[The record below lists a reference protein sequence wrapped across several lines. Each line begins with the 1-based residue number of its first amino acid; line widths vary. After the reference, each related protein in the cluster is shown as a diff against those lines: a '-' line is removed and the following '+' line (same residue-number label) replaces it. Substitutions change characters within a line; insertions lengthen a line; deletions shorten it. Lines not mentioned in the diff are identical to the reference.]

1 MHRSRPYRLLVLI
14 SILVPALLCG
24 QEAHRDSLPQ
34 LFDTIEHAV
43 YKPVISLS
51 YGVLNFLGD
60 VQNSQK
66 TASIGDQGVMIGVS
80 TFLDQKHNLVA
91 NFNYFQG
98 HVSGNSY
105 SYSDLSRNLNFKT
118 NLSAFG
124 FNVEYRFGHL
134 FPDQALI
141 SPYLSLGLETVI
153 FSPKGDLNDADG
165 NTYFYWSDGTI
176 RDVEE
181 TSGSS
186 NLLYRDFEY
195 ETDLRLRESEEFGL
209 GNYSQWTLSVP
220 VSAGFHFRI
229 DKRAFFSLGV
239 SYHHA
244 LTDFLDNVAY
254 EGTSIQGEKG
264 YDSYLYTHLSVHFD
278 LFSKPAVRMVDLLYA
293 DVDFDPLFFD
303 DEDGDLVLDVFDRCP
318 GTPSGVEVDSAGCAL
333 DTDQDGVADYLDQE
347 ANTAPGSWVDDDG
360 VTVTEEEFLSTIQHR
375 NNVMPRSE
383 VDAYM
388 TLIVNNFRLASASE
402 IPERYKPLDANED
415 GYISFEELLKTIDQ
429 YFDFQLDL
437 SLDELREVNEFFFSQ

>member
-1 MHRSRPYRLLVLI
+1 
-14 SILVPALLCG
+14 
-24 QEAHRDSLPQ
+24 LPQ

-66 TASIGDQGVMIGVS
+66 TASTGDQAVMIGVS
-80 TFLDQKHNLVA
+80 TFLDQKHNFVA

-98 HVSGNSY
+98 QISGNSY

-118 NLSAFG
+118 NLSSFG

-134 FPDQALI
+134 FSNQALVR
-141 SPYLSLGLETVI
+141 PYLSLGLETVV
-153 FSPKGDLNDADG
+153 FSPKGDLNDANG
-165 NTYFYWSDGTI
+165 QTYYYWSDGTI

-181 TSGSS
+181 TGGTA

-195 ETDLRLRESEEFGL
+195 ETDLRLREREDFGL

-239 SYHHA
+239 SYHHT

-254 EGTSIQGEKG
+254 EETSIQGKKG
-264 YDSYLYTHLSVHFD
+264 FDSYLYTHLSVHFD

-303 DEDGDLVLDVFDRCP
+303 DEDGDLILDVFDHCP
-318 GTPSGVEVDSAGCAL
+318 GTPSGIEVDTAGCAL
-333 DTDQDGVADYLDQE
+333 DSDLDGVADYLDQE
-347 ANTAPGSWVDDDG
+347 ANTTLGSWVDDEG

-375 NNVMPRSE
+375 NNTMPRNE
-383 VDAYM
+383 VDSYM
-388 TLIVNNFRLASASE
+388 TLIVNNYRLASASE
-402 IPERYKPLDANED
+402 IPERYKPLDTNGD

>member
-1 MHRSRPYRLLVLI
+1 MV
-14 SILVPALLCG
+14 SILVPALVFG
-24 QEAHRDSLPQ
+24 QEAQKDSLPQ

-66 TASIGDQGVMIGVS
+66 TASIGDQAVMVGVS
-80 TFLDQKHNLVA
+80 TFLDQKHNFVA

-98 HVSGNSY
+98 QISGNSY

-118 NLSAFG
+118 NLSSFG

-134 FPDQALI
+134 FSNQALVR
-141 SPYLSLGLETVI
+141 PYLSLGLETVI
-153 FSPKGDLNDADG
+153 FSPKGDLNDASG

-181 TSGSS
+181 TAGPS

-195 ETDLRLRESEEFGL
+195 ETDLRLREREEFGL

-229 DKRAFFSLGV
+229 DDRAFFSLGV

-244 LTDFLDNVAY
+244 FTDFMDNVAY
-254 EGTSIQGEKG
+254 EGTSIQGDKS

-333 DTDQDGVADYLDQE
+333 DSDLDGVADYLDQE
-347 ANTAPGSWVDDDG
+347 ANTAPGSWVDDEG
-360 VTVTEEEFLSTIQHR
+360 VTVTEEEFDSTIQHR
-375 NNVMPRSE
+375 NNAMPRSE

-388 TLIVNNFRLASASE
+388 TLIVNNYRLASSSE

>member
-1 MHRSRPYRLLVLI
+1 MHRSRPYSLLILI
-14 SILVPALLCG
+14 SILVPALLYG
-24 QEAHRDSLPQ
+24 QEVQRDSMPQ

-66 TASIGDQGVMIGVS
+66 TASIGDQAVMVGVS
-80 TFLDQKHNLVA
+80 TFLDQKHNFVA

-98 HVSGNSY
+98 QISGNSY
-105 SYSDLSRNLNFKT
+105 SYLDLSRNLNFKT
-118 NLSAFG
+118 SLSSFG

-134 FPDQALI
+134 FSNQALVR
-141 SPYLSLGLETVI
+141 PYLSLGLETVI
-153 FSPKGDLNDADG
+153 FSPKGDLNDANG
-165 NTYFYWSDGTI
+165 NTYYYWSDGTI

-181 TSGSS
+181 SAGAS

-195 ETDLRLRESEEFGL
+195 ETDLRLRESETFGL

-239 SYHHA
+239 SYHHT

-254 EGTSIQGEKG
+254 EGTHIQGKKG

-333 DTDQDGVADYLDQE
+333 DSDLDGVADYLDQE
-347 ANTAPGSWVDDDG
+347 ANTALGSWVDDEG
-360 VTVTEEEFLSTIQHR
+360 VTITEEEFDSTIQHR
-375 NNVMPRSE
+375 NNAMPRSE

-388 TLIVNNFRLASASE
+388 TLIVNNYRLASSSE
-402 IPERYKPLDANED
+402 IPERYKPLDGDGD

>member
-1 MHRSRPYRLLVLI
+1 MV
-14 SILVPALLCG
+14 SILVPALVFG
-24 QEAHRDSLPQ
+24 QEAQKDSLPQ

-66 TASIGDQGVMIGVS
+66 TASIGDQAVMVGVS
-80 TFLDQKHNLVA
+80 TFLDQKHNFVA

-98 HVSGNSY
+98 QISGNSY

-118 NLSAFG
+118 NLSSFG

-134 FPDQALI
+134 FSNQALVR
-141 SPYLSLGLETVI
+141 PYLSLGLETVI
-153 FSPKGDLNDADG
+153 FSPKGDLTDADG
-165 NTYFYWSDGTI
+165 NTYYYWSDGTI
-176 RDVEE
+176 RDAEE
-181 TSGSS
+181 TAGTA

-195 ETDLRLRESEEFGL
+195 ETDLRLREREEFGL

-229 DKRAFFSLGV
+229 DDRAFFSLGV

-244 LTDFLDNVAY
+244 FTDFMDNVAY
-254 EGTSIQGEKG
+254 EGTSIQGDKS

-333 DTDQDGVADYLDQE
+333 DSDLDGVADYLDQE
-347 ANTAPGSWVDDDG
+347 ANTAPGSWVDDEG
-360 VTVTEEEFLSTIQHR
+360 VTVTEEEFDSTIQHR
-375 NNVMPRSE
+375 NNAMPRSE

-388 TLIVNNFRLASASE
+388 TLIVNNYRLASSSE